1 LFGLAGLCRSGR
13 DGSLVVVWI
22 LPGRG
27 SAVPLGL
34 WFSGSF
40 GGAALTW
47 SCRFLSEFVAETLAA
62 QVPILVPLLVSARQ

>member
-1 LFGLAGLCRSGR
+1 MFPALESPNLSFFLLFGLAGLCRSGH
-13 DGSLVVVWI
+13 DGSLVVVCI

-40 GGAALTW
+40 GGAALTR
-47 SCRFLSEFVAETLAA
+47 SYHFLSEFVAETLAA
-62 QVPILVPLLVSARQ
+62 